1 MRTLLTALA
10 ILLPPST
17 LYADAPDDAI
27 RTAVE
32 KGLRRLEEGS
42 GNYVKNRQCFSCHHQ
57 SLTIASLVE
66 ARQRGFKIDAD
77 RLTQQIDFTLDTFK
91 KKEQIVKGQG
101 IGGANTTVA
110 YALFT
115 LEAAGHAPDETT
127 AALVEFLLV
136 KQRSDGAWPA
146 TTKRPPTE
154 GSLFTNNALA
164 LRALQKYGPA
174 KDAKDADEL
183 RKRIDAALAKGRD
196 WLLKNKPEDTE
207 DKAFRLRALVT
218 AGADA
223 KEIETARDLLLKE
236 QRDDGSW
243 SQLPDRDGDAY
254 ATALVLMALRQAG
267 VKPDDAAY
275 QKGVKYLLK
284 TQREDGGWVVETR
297 SRPIQIF
304 FDNGDPGGKSQF
316 ISFAATGWAVRALLE
331 AVSDRP

>member
-1 MRTLLTALA
+1 
-10 ILLPPST
+10 
-17 LYADAPDDAI
+17 
-27 RTAVE
+27 
-32 KGLRRLEEGS
+32 
-42 GNYVKNRQCFSCHHQ
+42 
-57 SLTIASLVE
+57 TIE
-66 ARQRGFKIDAD
+66 R
-77 RLTQQIDFTLDTFK
+77 FK
-91 KKEQIVKGQG
+91 KQEQIVKGQG

-196 WLLKNKPEDTE
+196 WLLKNKPDDTE

-223 KEIETARDLLLKE
+223 KEIDSARDLLLKE

-243 SQLPDRDGDAY
+243 SQLSDHDGDAY

-267 VKPDDAAY
+267 VKPDDVAY